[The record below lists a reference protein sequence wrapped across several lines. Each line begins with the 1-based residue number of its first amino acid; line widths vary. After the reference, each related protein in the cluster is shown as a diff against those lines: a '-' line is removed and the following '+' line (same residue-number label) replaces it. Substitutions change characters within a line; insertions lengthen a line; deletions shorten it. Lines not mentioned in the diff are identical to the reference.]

1 MFKQKAFWTM
11 LKKTALFLHGGF
23 PYGTCHRQLVQQW
36 SWKLSEEPREY
47 FSQESQVKPMIHNH
61 QSLSKVFIDLLTV
74 SWKSWLP
81 SFIERGGWLWCN
93 RSPKCIL
100 RIVVAGKRSVFGIK
114 VHLLCRAGPDTP
126 VLSNAD
132 IATSSSLHS
141 YIWKDAPCCW
151 PLWYFFGKL
160 LLLCWVSIFLM
171 P

>member
-1 MFKQKAFWTM
+1 MFKRKGGGVKGFLNNVKKNCTFLARRLPLWHLSPSTCATM
-11 LKKTALFLHGGF
+11 
-23 PYGTCHRQLVQQW
+23 
-36 SWKLSEEPREY
+36 KLEVSEEPREY

-151 PLWYFFGKL
+151 PL
-160 LLLCWVSIFLM
+160 
-171 P
+171 